1 MMNRDTSST
10 AERTVYALLTI
21 EEIARQLREFSA
33 IADCWRSDN
42 DRDPQRD
49 CIVEISLDSQGF
61 EVRIISPMHRNK
73 HRIVEFKD
81 ALINP
86 KKVIVVIRELA
97 EDHHLVPVDA
107 LMTNYRLTR
116 DTVMGK

>member
-1 MMNRDTSST
+1 MHTSYDRRSET
-10 AERTVYALLTI
+10 MLTI
-21 EEIARQLREFSA
+21 EQVARQLREFSA

-49 CIVEISLDSQGF
+49 CIVEISLDCHGF

-73 HRIVEFKD
+73 HRIVDFTD
-81 ALINP
+81 ALTNP
-86 KKVIVVIRELA
+86 KKVIGIIRELA
-97 EDHHLVPVDA
+97 EDHHLVLVDA
-107 LMTNYRLTR
+107 LMINYRLNR